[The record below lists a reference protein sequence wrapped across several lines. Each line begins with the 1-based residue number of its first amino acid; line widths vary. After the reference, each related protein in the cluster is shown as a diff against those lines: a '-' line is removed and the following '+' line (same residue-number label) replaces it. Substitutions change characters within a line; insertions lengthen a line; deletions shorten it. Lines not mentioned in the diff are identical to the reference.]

1 MLPSFLTGRTAR
13 GLTLLYISTLFAGVG
28 WSMILPIIPQFA
40 DEFGISNGLAIQV
53 VTGFG
58 IGRFIGTPLSGYIV
72 DRFGSRLALVG
83 GPLLAAAAAIV
94 SAFTPWFGAIIVAAM
109 FVGAGESMWAFG
121 REIAGLD
128 ITSASQRGRVLSGFH
143 GVHGAGLAVGPL
155 IGGIVADTIGLRAV
169 FLAFAIESTAAVLIG
184 LTIANSR
191 SQRRAAVEPKAQP
204 PGLTRWDPREWIR
217 TLHSLI
223 LRIQP
228 ELRTTYALLV
238 YATFAGFL
246 FRQGMQGLLPIFAD
260 EKLGL
265 SSTQIG
271 LLFSFAGVIV
281 IALTLPTGLVI
292 DKIGRKWATV
302 PSTMLPGLAFLLL
315 PFAES
320 FLVLIPLVAVM
331 GVANGLSLGS
341 LATSTYDV
349 VPPEVRGRLQAVRRT
364 IADTA
369 AIGAPAIGGLLA
381 NAYGPAVPFVV
392 YAPFILL
399 AGLLLML
406 FGKETIS
413 KRADQS
419 ETTR

>member
-1 MLPSFLTGRTAR
+1 MFPILSKNSAAR

-28 WSMILPIIPQFA
+28 WSMVLPIIPQFA
-40 DEFGISNGLAIQV
+40 DEFGVSNGLAVQV

-83 GPLLAAAAAIV
+83 GPILAAIAAMV
-94 SAFTPWFGAIIVAAM
+94 SAFTPWFGAIIVAAI

-121 REIAGLD
+121 REIAGIDL
-128 ITSASQRGRVLSGFH
+128 TKPSQRGRVLSGFH
-143 GVHGAGLAVGPL
+143 GVHAAGLAVGPL
-155 IGGIVADTIGLRAV
+155 IGGIIADTIGLRTV
-169 FLAFAIESTAAVLIG
+169 FVAFAIESGAAVLIG

-191 SQRRAAVEPKAQP
+191 APRPGSIKSNADIVGLRRF
-204 PGLTRWDPREWIR
+204 DPRQWAW
-217 TLHSLI
+217 TLRSLI
-223 LRIQP
+223 LQIKP

-260 EKLGL
+260 EELGL

-281 IALTLPTGLVI
+281 ISLTLPAGLVI

-302 PSTMLPGLAFLLL
+302 PSTMLPGLAFLML
-315 PFAES
+315 PFTDS
-320 FLVLIPLVAVM
+320 FIILIPLVAVM

-349 VPPEVRGRLQAVRRT
+349 VPEEVRGRLQAVRRT

-369 AIGAPAIGGLLA
+369 AIGAPALGGLLA

-392 YAPFILL
+392 YAPVILF
-399 AGLLLML
+399 AAILLML
-406 FGKETIS
+406 FGKETIP
-413 KRADQS
+413 KRMPQS
-419 ETTR
+419 ANIN

>member
-1 MLPSFLTGRTAR
+1 MFPSFMKSRAAR
-13 GLTLLYISTLFAGVG
+13 GLTLLYVSTLFAGVG
-28 WSMILPIIPQFA
+28 WSMVLPIIPLFA
-40 DEFGISNGLAIQV
+40 DEFGVSNGLAVQV

-58 IGRFIGTPLSGYIV
+58 IGRFLGTPLSGYVV

-83 GPLLAAAAAIV
+83 GPVLAASAATV
-94 SAFTPWFGAIIVAAM
+94 SAFTPWFGAIIVAAI

-121 REIAGLD
+121 REIAGID
-128 ITSASQRGRVLSGFH
+128 ITSPSQRGRVLSGFH

-169 FLAFAIESTAAVLIG
+169 FVAFAIESVAAVLIG

-191 SQRRAAVEPKAQP
+191 AQHRAVAEPRT
-204 PGLTRWDPREWIR
+204 PGAPSRLDPREWVR
-217 TLHSLI
+217 TLRWLI
-223 LRIQP
+223 LQIRP

-260 EKLGL
+260 EELGL
-265 SSTQIG
+265 SPTQIG

-281 IALTLPTGLVI
+281 LALTYPAGLVI

-302 PSTMLPGLAFLLL
+302 PSTTLPGLAFLLL
-315 PFAES
+315 PFADS
-320 FLVLIPLVAVM
+320 FVILIPLVAAM

-349 VPPEVRGRLQAVRRT
+349 VPQEVRGRLQAFRRT

-381 NAYGPAVPFVV
+381 HAYGPAVPFVV
-392 YAPFILL
+392 YAPIILL
-399 AGLLLML
+399 AGILLML
-406 FGKETIS
+406 FGKETIP
-413 KRADQS
+413 KRMPQP
-419 ETTR
+419 ETVN

>member
-13 GLTLLYISTLFAGVG
+13 GLTLLYTSTLFAGVG

-40 DEFGISNGLAIQV
+40 DEFGVSNGLAVQV

-58 IGRFIGTPLSGYIV
+58 IGRFAGTPLSGYIV
-72 DRFGSRLALVG
+72 DRFGSRLALIG
-83 GPLLAAAAAIV
+83 GPALAAAAATV
-94 SAFTPWFGAIIVAAM
+94 SVFTPWFGAIILAAI
-109 FVGAGESMWAFG
+109 FVGVGESMWAFG
-121 REIAGLD
+121 REIAGID
-128 ITSASQRGRVLSGFH
+128 ITKPSQRGRVLSGFH
-143 GVHGAGLAVGPL
+143 GVHAAGLAVGPL
-155 IGGIVADTIGLRAV
+155 VGGIIADTIGLRAV
-169 FLAFAIESTAAVLIG
+169 FVAFAVESAAAVLIG

-191 SQRRAAVEPKAQP
+191 TQRRASVGPKAEAEGP
-204 PGLTRWDPREWIR
+204 TRWDPREWVR
-217 TLHSLI
+217 TLRSLVLQI
-223 LRIQP
+223 RP

-260 EKLGL
+260 EELGL

-281 IALTLPTGLVI
+281 IALTLPAGLVI

-302 PSTMLPGLAFLLL
+302 PSTMLPGLAFLML
-315 PFAES
+315 PLADS

-349 VPPEVRGRLQAVRRT
+349 VPEAARGRLQAVRRT

-381 NAYGPAVPFVV
+381 DAYGPAVPFVV
-392 YAPFILL
+392 FAPIILL
-399 AGLLLML
+399 AGLLLMF
-406 FGKETIS
+406 FGKETIP
-413 KRADQS
+413 KRMPQP
-419 ETTR
+419 ETTS